1 MLNNLKINDINFIYF
16 NKIDE
21 IYISFENSLDN
32 FKEIIC
38 LIYKIYYQNDQFE
51 IINNT
56 TKESLRSMLKLL
68 ISKNNYFDC
77 IVNRNFIRFNK
88 DNRLQTDQ

>member
-56 TKESLRSMLKLL
+56 TNIDNAGIKILNITLIVSL
-68 ISKNNYFDC
+68 
-77 IVNRNFIRFNK
+77 
-88 DNRLQTDQ
+88 